1 MSVSI
6 KSAREIELMRAA
18 GKILEK
24 VHENLEK
31 ELKPGMSTLD
41 IDRLG
46 EEIIKSYG
54 CIPSFKNYN
63 GYPASV
69 CVSVNDEVV
78 HGIPTKKRLIQEGDI
93 VSLDIGVIYKGYH
106 SDAARTHGI
115 GEISQEAALLIE
127 RTRQSF
133 FEGIKYAKEGNHLH
147 QISNA
152 IAAYAESFGYGVVR
166 DLVGHGVGS
175 NLHEDPQI
183 PNFTQKSR
191 GIRLKAGMTLAI
203 EPMINAGRY
212 DVVWEEDNWTVVT
225 QDGSLS
231 AHYENTILVTS
242 GEPEILTL
250 SAESSFR

>member
-69 CVSVNDEVV
+69 CVSVNDE
-78 HGIPTKKRLIQEGDI
+78 
-93 VSLDIGVIYKGYH
+93 IGRA
-106 SDAARTHGI
+106 SCR
-115 GEISQEAALLIE
+115 E
-127 RTRQSF
+127 R
-133 FEGIKYAKEGNHLH
+133 
-147 QISNA
+147 
-152 IAAYAESFGYGVVR
+152 V
-166 DLVGHGVGS
+166 
-175 NLHEDPQI
+175 
-183 PNFTQKSR
+183 
-191 GIRLKAGMTLAI
+191 
-203 EPMINAGRY
+203 
-212 DVVWEEDNWTVVT
+212 
-225 QDGSLS
+225 
-231 AHYENTILVTS
+231 
-242 GEPEILTL
+242 
-250 SAESSFR
+250 